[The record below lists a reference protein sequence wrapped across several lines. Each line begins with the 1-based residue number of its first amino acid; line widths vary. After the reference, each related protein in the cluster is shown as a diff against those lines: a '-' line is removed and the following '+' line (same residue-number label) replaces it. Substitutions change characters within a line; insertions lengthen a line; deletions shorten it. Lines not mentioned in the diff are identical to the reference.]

1 MESLMRFLKHSFKQS
16 LLIIAVLAALGLGT
30 LGARAMY
37 GASGQADSRA
47 GTLDP
52 SAPGRAAA
60 DLSTDGVIR
69 NLQGYLANHG
79 GDTVALSNLGI
90 WYLQKARESGD
101 PAWYGKA
108 DAVLKQSLARDG
120 QNFRTL
126 LGMGSLAL
134 ARHQFREALG
144 WGARAAELN
153 PDNAAAQGISG
164 DAHVELGEYPEA
176 FAAFE
181 KMADLRPDLSSYA
194 RISYARELKGDVT
207 GAIKAMQ
214 SAVDAG
220 APDAEGT
227 NWARAQLGTL
237 YFEHG
242 DYSAAKAAYQ
252 SALDVSPAYAYANA
266 GMANVRAAEGDY
278 AGARGIY
285 AQVIKTLPLPQFV
298 IALGDIETAGGRP
311 NDAAQQYAL
320 AAIEEKL
327 FAASG
332 VDVDAELALFDADHG
347 RDLPNSLERARA
359 AYARRP
365 SVGVADVLAWTLYQN
380 GDYAAAQELSRS
392 ALRLGTQSALM
403 YYHAGMIARA
413 LGDAAGSVEYLRK
426 ALALNPN
433 FSLLY
438 AANARQLTTSASP
451 AVEIIGKQRAGIYAS
466 EHQR

>member
-1 MESLMRFLKHSFKQS
+1 MWFVKLSFKHS
-16 LLIIAVLAALGLGT
+16 LLVIAVLAALGLGT
-30 LGARAMY
+30 LGARALY
-37 GASGQADSRA
+37 SASGQADSRA

-52 SAPGRAAA
+52 SAPGPAMANFSTAA
-60 DLSTDGVIR
+60 LIR
-69 NLQGYLANHG
+69 NLQGYLQNHG
-79 GDTVALSNLGI
+79 SDSVALGNLGI
-90 WYLQKARESGD
+90 LYLQMVRESGD
-101 PAWYGKA
+101 PAWYGRA
-108 DAVLKQSLARDG
+108 DTVLKQSIARDG
-120 QNFRTL
+120 QNFRAL

-134 ARHQFREALG
+134 ARHQFREALD
-144 WGARAAELN
+144 WGARAAALN

-194 RISYARELKGDVT
+194 RISYARELKGDVA

-214 SAVDAG
+214 SAVAAG
-220 APDAEGT
+220 APGAEGT

-242 DYSAAKAAYQ
+242 DYAAAKAAYR
-252 SALDVSPAYAYANA
+252 SALDVTPAYAYANA

-278 AGARGIY
+278 AGARTLY
-285 AQVIKTLPLPQFV
+285 AQLIKTLPLPQFV
-298 IALGDIETAGGRP
+298 IALGDIETASGRP
-311 NDAAQQYAL
+311 DAAAQQYAL
-320 AAIEEKL
+320 AAVEEQL
-327 FAASG
+327 FASSG
-332 VDVDAELALFDADHG
+332 VDVDAELALFDADHA
-347 RDLPNSLERARA
+347 RDLPHSLERARA

-380 GDYAAAQELSRS
+380 GDYAAAQAMSHS
-392 ALRLGTQSALM
+392 ALRLGTQNALM

-413 LGDAAGSVEYLRK
+413 LGDAAGSAEHLRK

-438 AANARQLTTSASP
+438 AANARQLTLSTNP
-451 AVEIIGKQRAGIYAS
+451 
-466 EHQR
+466 